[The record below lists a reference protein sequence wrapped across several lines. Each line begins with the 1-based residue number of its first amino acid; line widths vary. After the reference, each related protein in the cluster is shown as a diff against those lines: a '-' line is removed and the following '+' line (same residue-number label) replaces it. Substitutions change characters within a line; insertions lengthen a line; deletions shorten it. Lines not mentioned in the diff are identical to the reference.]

1 MLAAAAGR
9 VTHAGVVAGRG
20 TVTVLHAGGVRT
32 TYEPVEAGVRTGD
45 AVSSGQVIGVLQPG
59 GSHCRGCLHLGAVR
73 GGLYLDPLRLLRPSR
88 VVLLPLTDP

>member
-1 MLAAAAGR
+1 VLAAAAGR

-20 TVTVLHAGGVRT
+20 TVTLLHAGGVRT
-32 TYEPVEAGVRTGD
+32 TYEPVEAGVRTGE
-45 AVSSGQVIGVLQPG
+45 AVSQGQVIGVLETG
-59 GSHCRGCLHLGAVR
+59 GSHCRSCLHLGAVR